1 MTEYPEQ
8 ELTRRTIQ
16 AAIEVHRLL
25 GPGYLESIYGDALA
39 HEFNLRDIPF
49 EREKVIQVQYKGV
62 IVGEHRLDF
71 LVAGRVVVELKGV
84 SRFHEAFR
92 AQVISYLKA
101 TGLKVGLILNFGM
114 PTMKGLFG
122 TSRGARRGRQST
134 PPDVV
139 GDACALIRYGDYRP
153 L

>member
-1 MTEYPEQ
+1 MTKYPER
-8 ELTRRTIQ
+8 ELTRRIIQ

-25 GPGYLESIYGDALA
+25 GPGYLESIYGDALTY
-39 HEFNLRDIPF
+39 EFNLCDIPF
-49 EREKVIQVQYKGV
+49 EREKAIQVKYKGV

-71 LVAGRVVVELKGV
+71 LVAGQVVVELKGV

-114 PTMKGLFG
+114 PTMKEGI
-122 TSRGARRGRQST
+122 TR
-134 PPDVV
+134 VV
-139 GDACALIRYGDYRP
+139 L
-153 L
+153 

>member
-1 MTEYPEQ
+1 MTEYPER
-8 ELTRRTIQ
+8 ELTSRVIQ

-25 GPGYLESIYGDALA
+25 GPGYLESIYGDALT

-49 EREKVIQVQYKGV
+49 EREKAIQVQYKGV

-101 TGLKVGLILNFGM
+101 TGLKVGLLLNFGM
-114 PTMKGLFG
+114 PTMKEGI
-122 TSRGARRGRQST
+122 TR
-134 PPDVV
+134 VV
-139 GDACALIRYGDYRP
+139 L
-153 L
+153 

>member
-1 MTEYPEQ
+1 VTEYPER
-8 ELTRRTIQ
+8 ELTRRIIQ

-25 GPGYLESIYGDALA
+25 GPGYLESIYGDALT

-49 EREKVIQVQYKGV
+49 EREKAMRVQYKGV

-101 TGLKVGLILNFGM
+101 TSQKVGLILNFGM
-114 PTMKGLFG
+114 PTMKEGI
-122 TSRGARRGRQST
+122 TR
-134 PPDVV
+134 VV
-139 GDACALIRYGDYRP
+139 L
-153 L
+153 